1 MIVSIPVSIGELI
14 DKISILLIKSDKIS
28 DLNKNN
34 LIKKELNQ
42 LREILDSINLEQN
55 KIESYL
61 IDLKEINLKLWN
73 VEDEIRTL
81 EGKKKF
87 NQKFIELAR
96 SVYKL
101 NDVRAKIKLE
111 INNEFGSSIIEIKSY
126 KDY

>member
-126 KDY
+126 IDY

>member
-81 EGKKKF
+81 EGKKK
-87 NQKFIELAR
+87 L
-96 SVYKL
+96 SWVKL
-101 NDVRAKIKLE
+101 SRATPQR
-111 INNEFGSSIIEIKSY
+111 GSSRFF
-126 KDY
+126 